1 MALSKVDNVL
11 RGRVL
16 EEDDSGMF
24 QEVDGDLPGFREGVV
39 WNYPCA

>member
-11 RGRVL
+11 HRRVL

-24 QEVDGDLPGFREGVV
+24 QEVDWDLPRFREGVV
-39 WNYPCA
+39 